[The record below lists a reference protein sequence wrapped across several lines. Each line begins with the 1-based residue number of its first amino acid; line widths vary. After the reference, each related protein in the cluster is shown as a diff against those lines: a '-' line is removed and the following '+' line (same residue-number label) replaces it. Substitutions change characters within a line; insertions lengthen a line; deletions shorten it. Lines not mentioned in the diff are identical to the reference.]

1 MQYPF
6 KFSKSALVQEGRRQE
21 AGGRKEESLYRQ
33 RFSLFEQ
40 VGYFRRSVLAI
51 VIALYLLF
59 LAQPA
64 LAFSDTKT
72 HWANACI
79 DQLKSR
85 NLVSGYPDGRFQPN
99 STITRAEFA
108 VLMLNAF
115 PHAEVKR
122 PAIAFKD
129 VPTTHWAY
137 KAIRDAYQ
145 RGFFAG
151 YPDGTFQ
158 PSQPIPRVQALAV
171 LATAANLSVPEQPEQ
186 ILQKAFDDAREI
198 PTYAKQ
204 ALAAATNRRL
214 AVNYPNVR
222 QLKPDQSSTRGE
234 VAAFLCQS
242 FNFVRSIPP
251 EYIAGDQKLFAIKPE
266 MGGIGSFN
274 NGLAVA
280 LVNGKYGYID
290 KVGKLA
296 IAPQYASAM
305 SFAEGFAAV
314 KVGEKWGYIDT
325 KGNVVIPPQFRAAE
339 SFSEGLAKVWLDNGS
354 DFIDK
359 TGKRVNADKFDTAY
373 SFSDGVAIVAN
384 QQQWSF
390 IDKTGK
396 LLMPL
401 QAHSLSP
408 FSEGLAAINVNGKYG
423 FIDKTG
429 KTVIEP
435 KFEAVR
441 PFSEGLAAVRVRVS
455 EYSERWGYL
464 DKTGKLI
471 IEPQFTEVQQ
481 FSEGLAGVQLDSN
494 WGFIDKSGS
503 MVIPNQFV
511 GPENY
516 KGDGVYPFFEG
527 LAMVR
532 QGEKAGFINKTG
544 NFVIQPQFLDASSSS
559 EGLARVSA
567 IGKWV
572 KEVNI
577 GGSNSSPDISAKFE
591 GETWGYIS
599 NPAR

>member
-1 MQYPF
+1 MQYKF
-6 KFSKSALVQEGRRQE
+6 KFIKNT
-21 AGGRKEESLYRQ
+21 
-33 RFSLFEQ
+33 
-40 VGYFRRSVLAI
+40 LAI
-51 VIALYLLF
+51 IIALCLLL

-85 NLVSGYPDGRFQPN
+85 SLVSGYPDGRFQPN

-115 PHAEVKR
+115 PRAEVKR

-129 VPTTHWAY
+129 VPVSHWAY

-186 ILQKAFDDAREI
+186 ILQRAFDDAREI
-198 PTYAKQ
+198 PNYAKG
-204 ALAAATNRRL
+204 ALAAATNRRI

-222 QLKPDQSSTRGE
+222 QLKPNQSSTRGE

-251 EYIAGDQKLFAIKPE
+251 EYIAGDKKFFAIEPE
-266 MGGIGSFN
+266 MGGIGSFR
-274 NGLAVA
+274 NGLALA

-290 KVGKLA
+290 KTGKLA
-296 IAPQYASAM
+296 IAPRYEDAT
-305 SFAEGFAAV
+305 SFSEGLAAV
-314 KVGEKWGYIDT
+314 KVGEKWGNIDT
-325 KGNVVIPPQFRAAE
+325 KGNLVIQPQFQFVN
-339 SFSEGLAKVWLDNGS
+339 SFSEGLAIVSIDNRYG
-354 DFIDK
+354 
-359 TGKRVNADKFDTAY
+359 
-373 SFSDGVAIVAN
+373 
-384 QQQWSF
+384 F

-396 LLMPL
+396 LVIPNNFDNAESFSEGVAIVRVDQQWSYIDKTGKLIMPL
-401 QAHSLSP
+401 QPHVLSS
-408 FSEGLAAINVNGKYG
+408 FSDGLAALNVNGKYG

-435 KFEAVR
+435 QFEAAR
-441 PFSEGLAAVRVRVS
+441 PFSEGLAAVKMRLS
-455 EYSERWGYL
+455 EYSYRWGYI
-464 DKTGKLI
+464 DKTGKLV
-471 IEPQFTEVQQ
+471 IEPKFADVQQ
-481 FSEGLAGVQLDSN
+481 FSEGLAGVELDQK
-494 WGFIDKSGS
+494 WGFIDKNGS
-503 MVIPNQFV
+503 VVIPNKFV

-516 KGDGVYPFFEG
+516 NGDGVYPFSEG
-527 LAMVR
+527 VAMVR
-532 QGEKAGFINKTG
+532 MGEKAGFINKTG
-544 NFVIQPQFLDASSSS
+544 NFVIQPQFMDAGSFT
-559 EGLARVSA
+559 EGLALVSA

-572 KEVNI
+572 REVNI
-577 GGSNSSPDISAKFE
+577 GGSNTSPDISAKFE

-599 NPAR
+599 NPVR